1 MRTSLTTFQLE
12 YSTAFESLKHVIAI
26 IICVPI
32 TSVIVW
38 WVFDK
43 YDFDWIDTGL
53 LRMPS
58 RMPTI
63 TAHILSMVYGHLLEN
78 GSHQRRRRHQKHQHS
93 TKLKKRVHDYLPRH
107 YSMHRHGCHNL
118 KGISMRANVGQ
129 SWIVNSN
136 SIGWTIFLSVY
147 VCFCFFFQ
155 NLCGAR
161 LHLTRSPFLS
171 SIIYFWFFFNFN
183 EHLQSDTCLFFL
195 LCCHIKFN
203 HIFFQLYVN
212 KSD

>member
-1 MRTSLTTFQLE
+1 MVVTSGGGGIRSINTVQSQRKEFMTTCQGIIQCTDMVATMVERNFNESQCWSIMNREQQFNWMSDLSLE
-12 YSTAFESLKHVIAI
+12 L
-26 IICVPI
+26 CVC
-32 TSVIVW
+32 
-38 WVFDK
+38 
-43 YDFDWIDTGL
+43 
-53 LRMPS
+53 
-58 RMPTI
+58 
-63 TAHILSMVYGHLLEN
+63 VY
-78 GSHQRRRRHQKHQHS
+78 
-93 TKLKKRVHDYLPRH
+93 
-107 YSMHRHGCHNL
+107 
-118 KGISMRANVGQ
+118 
-129 SWIVNSN
+129 
-136 SIGWTIFLSVY
+136 FL
-147 VCFCFFFQ
+147 FFFQ